1 MPPSTGIPPLPRQP
15 IPVLSQAL
23 RSNKIC
29 TLHLIS
35 KLGLIKLNTKSEHP
49 NQHSPILPLTS
60 FIFLW
65 HFSVWFNWPLHW
77 PHTSLPAARPG
88 VVPLLLEPTGETAS
102 NGNARGGTEAGA
114 GCHRVLAGLGN
125 RHKRT
130 DFMLLPEAIS
140 SRTVSNAGKYPV
152 GHYVSDSS
160 SGMKAA
166 TFISLS
172 LSRINR
178 T

>member
-1 MPPSTGIPPLPRQP
+1 MSIEISTVLSFPSPASSSCDIFQFDLIDPSTGLTPL
-15 IPVLSQAL
+15 
-23 RSNKIC
+23 
-29 TLHLIS
+29 
-35 KLGLIKLNTKSEHP
+35 
-49 NQHSPILPLTS
+49 
-60 FIFLW
+60 
-65 HFSVWFNWPLHW
+65 
-77 PHTSLPAARPG
+77 SLARPG
-88 VVPLLLEPTGETAS
+88 VVPPVLEPTGDTAS
-102 NGNARGGTEAGA
+102 SGNARGGMEAGA

-130 DFMLLPEAIS
+130 NFMLLPEAIS